1 MTRKPTHPGEVFL
14 KDIIEP
20 LGLTI
25 TETAK
30 ILDVSRKTL
39 SDFVNEKISLS
50 PELAM
55 RIAKETNTSVE
66 SWLQMQLKLTL
77 WNITQ
82 FDPVNV
88 KVASLVEG

>member
-1 MTRKPTHPGEVFL
+1 MNRKPTHPGEIFL
-14 KDIIEP
+14 KDVIEP

-25 TETAK
+25 TDTAK

-39 SDFVNEKISLS
+39 SDFINGKISLS

-55 RIAKETNTSVE
+55 RIAKATNTSVE

-77 WNITQ
+77 WTIMQ
-82 FDPVNV
+82 YDPVNV
-88 KVASLVEG
+88 KAASLAEG

>member
-1 MTRKPTHPGEVFL
+1 M
-14 KDIIEP
+14 
-20 LGLTI
+20 
-25 TETAK
+25 
-30 ILDVSRKTL
+30 SRKTL

-77 WNITQ
+77 WNIMQ